1 MENIDKQQQLR
12 DYVRKRWEEIGITKE
27 TQDRISEYAKQI
39 NSHSSS
45 EIEWPIIKKFVQ
57 DFNKEYE
64 IPENSIEE
72 KIDELWHEYHKLC
85 EGCVGNGCDD
95 CRDCDKMPKKDA
107 IYKEIQKLKNEKES

>member
-45 EIEWPIIKKFVQ
+45 EIEWPIIKKFVP
-57 DFNKEYE
+57 DFNKE
-64 IPENSIEE
+64 
-72 KIDELWHEYHKLC
+72 
-85 EGCVGNGCDD
+85 
-95 CRDCDKMPKKDA
+95 
-107 IYKEIQKLKNEKES
+107 IQRLKNEKES